1 MTAPN
6 VCKDEASGRKKK
18 KQDRSKFHTPK
29 YIKVTPV
36 SIASKQRNRNCSFLQ
51 LGVGLWRGF
60 LVGGETG
67 WEGEHRKLCWV
78 TYRENDDNEKHL
90 VKNPLVWKYDS
101 GVKMRSWHRV
111 KGDKKKVGFHR
122 SSFFMLKSCIRVDF
136 IWHCKSAGDS
146 AACMVQHCGNT
157 CDFVLD
163 LFRKFCFIS
172 CVFFPFSFFWDVANT
187 GKNINLTQIW
197 KCGLQFTTDF
207 FIVLFEGAVF
217 VEQKTSADKKK
228 RDQS

>member
-6 VCKDEASGRKKK
+6 VCKDEASGRKKKK

-101 GVKMRSWHRV
+101 GVKMRS
-111 KGDKKKVGFHR
+111 
-122 SSFFMLKSCIRVDF
+122 
-136 IWHCKSAGDS
+136 
-146 AACMVQHCGNT
+146 
-157 CDFVLD
+157 
-163 LFRKFCFIS
+163 
-172 CVFFPFSFFWDVANT
+172 
-187 GKNINLTQIW
+187 
-197 KCGLQFTTDF
+197 
-207 FIVLFEGAVF
+207 
-217 VEQKTSADKKK
+217 
-228 RDQS
+228 

>member
-1 MTAPN
+1 MLTFLLN
-6 VCKDEASGRKKK
+6 RRVTLLKKK
-18 KQDRSKFHTPK
+18 CAEINLSIIRLHISALYLKKYCQLVYECVCCPAPVKAAECHPHHRVLQNDSSQCLQRWSLGKEKKKNKQDRSKFHTPK

-111 KGDKKKVGFHR
+111 KGDKKSR
-122 SSFFMLKSCIRVDF
+122 
-136 IWHCKSAGDS
+136 
-146 AACMVQHCGNT
+146 
-157 CDFVLD
+157 
-163 LFRKFCFIS
+163 
-172 CVFFPFSFFWDVANT
+172 FP
-187 GKNINLTQIW
+187 QIEFLYVE
-197 KCGLQFTTDF
+197 KLHPCGLHLTLQ
-207 FIVLFEGAVF
+207 VCWWQCCLHGA
-217 VEQKTSADKKK
+217 TLW
-228 RDQS
+228 